1 MGKIMKIRE
10 AINNK
15 CRKKERRK
23 GKREDNYHRISKL
36 ECSNIELA
44 MRD

>member
-1 MGKIMKIRE
+1 MSKLMKIRE
-10 AINNK
+10 AINSK
-15 CRKKERRK
+15 CRKRKE
-23 GKREDNYHRISKL
+23 GKEREDNYHRISKL